1 VAFPSV
7 SAPFFDSAF
16 PLDRNNSGLKFLRV
30 SGPIPQLGGPYLSTG
45 GGLYRFYLP
54 TVGHFS

>member
-1 VAFPSV
+1 
-7 SAPFFDSAF
+7 
-16 PLDRNNSGLKFLRV
+16 LRV